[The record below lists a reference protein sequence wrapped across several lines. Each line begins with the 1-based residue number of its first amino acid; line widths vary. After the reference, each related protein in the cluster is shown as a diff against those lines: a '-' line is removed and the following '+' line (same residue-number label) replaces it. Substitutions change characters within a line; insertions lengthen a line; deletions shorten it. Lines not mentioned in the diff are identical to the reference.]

1 MVGKPIQNLDFGKN
15 NNKQIMW
22 NFDEEKYNL
31 FLQQRIDDEIKRAE
45 ILVEQLFD
53 IKSNY

>member
-1 MVGKPIQNLDFGKN
+1 
-15 NNKQIMW
+15 MW
-22 NFDEEKYNL
+22 NFDEEKYDL
-31 FLQQRIDDEIKRAE
+31 LLQQRIDDEIKRAE